1 LLRRTLQRSIR
12 PSTKKDSVNKHGI
25 SRLSLAHCFLRYF
38 YRLNA
43 AIRHD
48 CNLQIIKINKSVVQF
63 ERFTLANG
71 LRVIIHQDTSTP
83 MAVVNV
89 MYDVGAK
96 DEDPNKTGFAHLFE
110 HLMFGGS
117 INIPVYDEP
126 LQMAGGENNAYTTND
141 LTNYYIQLPAENLET
156 AFWLESDRML
166 SLAFTDNSLEVQ
178 RKVVCEE
185 FKEHYLNKPYG
196 DVWLK
201 LRELAY
207 QVHPYRWMTIGKE
220 LAHIENAQLQDVK
233 NFFFKHYRPVNA
245 ILVVAGNVT
254 VEKVKEL
261 AEKWFGPIE
270 PGEKY
275 LRRLP
280 EEPPQTTG
288 KKLEVHANV
297 PLDALYKCWHIYP
310 RMDHR
315 YYVADLITEILSGG
329 GSSRLFQALVKEKQL
344 FSNIECYHFGTT
356 DAGLLAI
363 EGKLVKG
370 VKIEDAE
377 AAITEE
383 LNKLKAEGVTEAELQ
398 KVKNKTESM
407 IAFEDMSVMNR
418 ANSLAFYELLG
429 DATLMNSEL
438 ERYNKVT
445 VEDIHEQSNKIFR
458 EENSS
463 TLYYCSKV

>member
-1 LLRRTLQRSIR
+1 M
-12 PSTKKDSVNKHGI
+12 VH
-25 SRLSLAHCFLRYF
+25 
-38 YRLNA
+38 
-43 AIRHD
+43 
-48 CNLQIIKINKSVVQF
+48 F
-63 ERFTLANG
+63 ERFTLSNG
-71 LRVIIHQDTSTP
+71 LRVVVHQDTSTP

-96 DEDPNKTGFAHLFE
+96 DEDPSRTGFAHLFE

-117 INIPVYDEP
+117 VNIPEYDEP

-141 LTNYYIQLPAENLET
+141 LTNYYIQLPAENIET

-166 SLAFTDNSLEVQ
+166 SLAFDPESLEVQ

-196 DVWLK
+196 DVWLR
-201 LRELAY
+201 LRDLSY

-220 LAHIENAQLQDVK
+220 LSHIENASLQDVK
-233 NFFFKHYRPVNA
+233 DFFFKHYRPVNA

-254 VEKVKEL
+254 VDQVRTL

-270 PGEKY
+270 SGEKY
-275 LRRLP
+275 VRQLP
-280 EEPPQTTG
+280 AEPTQTAAR
-288 KKLEVHANV
+288 KLEVHAEV
-297 PLDALYKCWHIYP
+297 PLDAVYKCWHIYP

-315 YYVADLITEILSGG
+315 YYVADFITEVLGGG
-329 GSSRLFQALVKEKQL
+329 GSSRLYQALVKEKKL

-356 DAGLLAI
+356 DAGLLSI

-370 VKIEDAE
+370 VKPEEAE
-377 AAITEE
+377 AAIEIE
-383 LNKLKAEGVTEAELQ
+383 LERMKTEAITEVELQ
-398 KVKNKTESM
+398 KVKNKTESA

-429 DATLMNSEL
+429 DAALMNTEL
-438 ERYNKVT
+438 DRYNKVT
-445 VEDIHEQSNKIFR
+445 IQDIQEGCREIFR
-458 EENSS
+458 EENSN
-463 TLYYCSKV
+463 TLRYLSKN